1 MDIEVLI
8 MTELEDLM
16 KDIEIL
22 RDKLQ
27 LLIKQ
32 KRGDLIDPDVVAAS
46 KILNAALNQY
56 NKLLGEK
63 IEKSEP

>member
-32 KRGDLIDPDVVAAS
+32 KHGDLIDPDVVAAS
-46 KILNAALNQY
+46 RILNAALNQY
-56 NKLLGEK
+56 NNFLGEK
-63 IEKSEP
+63 IEKNEP

>member
-1 MDIEVLI
+1 

-32 KRGDLIDPDVVAAS
+32 KHGDLIDPDVVAAS
-46 KILNAALNQY
+46 RILNAALNQY
-56 NKLLGEK
+56 NNFLGEK
-63 IEKSEP
+63 IEKNEP

>member
-1 MDIEVLI
+1 

-32 KRGDLIDPDVVAAS
+32 KHGDLIDPDVVAAS

-63 IEKSEP
+63 IVKNEP